1 MNITL
6 KSLNSS
12 LKKFIAVYTIVISI
26 GVGTGLAFLNHTTSF
41 SPKGTIERFNG
52 DKKSID
58 SDFEVPENY
67 PKPISELLITTH
79 NHILGLAFI
88 FFSIGLIFYFNSI
101 INGRLKLFI
110 MTEPLVSII
119 ISFGS
124 IWLMRFVEEKF
135 VYLAVISASIMYLSF
150 YFMAFISLYELIFK
164 R

>member
-6 KSLNSS
+6 KSLSNS
-12 LKKFIAVYTIVISI
+12 LKKFIAVYIIVVSI
-26 GVGTGLAFLNHTTSF
+26 GVGIGLTFLHHTTSF

-52 DKKSID
+52 DKLNDD
-58 SDFEVPENY
+58 SDFEVQVNY
-67 PKPISELLITTH
+67 SKPISEMLITTH
-79 NHILGLAFI
+79 NHVLGLAFI
-88 FFSIGLIFYFNSI
+88 FFSIGIIFYFNTV
-101 INGRLKLFI
+101 INGKWKLFI
-110 MTEPLVSII
+110 MIEPLISII

-124 IWLMRFVEEKF
+124 IWLMRYVQEEF